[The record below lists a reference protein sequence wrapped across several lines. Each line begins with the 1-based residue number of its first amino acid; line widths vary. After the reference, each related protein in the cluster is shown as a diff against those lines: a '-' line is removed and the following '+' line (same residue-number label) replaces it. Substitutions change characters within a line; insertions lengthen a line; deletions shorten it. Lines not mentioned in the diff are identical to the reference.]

1 MIDALIA
8 VGLVMAT
15 KIGRS
20 GNVVDKV
27 NRSDK
32 GIYCLKCLQENYGMF
47 WTSIDNGTYYCET
60 HKTKLRVI

>member
-27 NRSDK
+27 NKRSW
-32 GIYCLKCLQENYGMF
+32 GLLK
-47 WTSIDNGTYYCET
+47 
-60 HKTKLRVI
+60 